1 MVQDAGTMLAGLGSP
16 WTPWTPWLAVALAGP
31 ADPHVPGTATG

>member
-1 MVQDAGTMLAGLGSP
+1 MVQGAGTMLAGLIRPDPS
-16 WTPWTPWLAVALAGP
+16 TPGP

>member
-1 MVQDAGTMLAGLGSP
+1 MVQDAGTMLAGLGSSR
-16 WTPWTPWLAVALAGP
+16 TPWLTVALAGP

>member
-1 MVQDAGTMLAGLGSP
+1 MVQDAVTMLAGLGSAR
-16 WTPWTPWLAVALAGP
+16 TPWLAVTLAGP

>member
-1 MVQDAGTMLAGLGSP
+1 MVWDAGTMRAGLAAAR
-16 WTPWTPWLAVALAGP
+16 TLWLAVALAGP